1 MTQSDLSAFFDR
13 CLNSPEQSKSN
24 IPPLFNTFYNRGTGC
39 TDVTVKNSIKYQNS
53 STTPPFQLLFTIA
66 TICINFFRSLQSK
79 SNLPNSRRSRD
90 SSSRGEHVPGIVQ
103 KLRKKGL
110 TSMPGPWVI
119 TVVSFGEPR
128 NELFFTDAR
137 FLLLLLLLLLLLQH
151 SPSLS
156 LSRSQFQAE
165 RVVCRSWE
173 ERTGCVNG
181 LATIQRKCG
190 SLGQPMGA
198 GVATRGW
205 QRSLPRRPSLFFFF
219 FFFFFVRGSLLVL
232 DHRIVSRSFY
242 PLVRGC
248 ESWTWQARPS
258 PSIRPLTLL
267 LRWTGFLDFWM

>member
-1 MTQSDLSAFFDR
+1 MHASSSSSSFSFF
-13 CLNSPEQSKSN
+13 CSN
-24 IPPLFNTFYNRGTGC
+24 IP
-39 TDVTVKNSIKYQNS
+39 
-53 STTPPFQLLFTIA
+53 LL
-66 TICINFFRSLQSK
+66 
-79 SNLPNSRRSRD
+79 
-90 SSSRGEHVPGIVQ
+90 
-103 KLRKKGL
+103 
-110 TSMPGPWVI
+110 
-119 TVVSFGEPR
+119 
-128 NELFFTDAR
+128 
-137 FLLLLLLLLLLLQH
+137 
-151 SPSLS
+151 SLS

-219 FFFFFVRGSLLVL
+219 FFVRGSLLVL

-267 LRWTGFLDFWM
+267 LRWTGFSIFGCNGALLILAFWFFGSKLMESSPWIWCCLFYTINGLLINMNIDRIVEDVVINE